1 VTGPLV
7 DELLAVACR
16 VALDGGQV
24 AASGRGVTAED
35 LDVATKSTATD
46 LVTVLDRRAEETIVT
61 GLAEL
66 RPSDAVVGE
75 EGTHQGGT
83 SGISWFVDPIDGTT
97 NFVYGV
103 PQWATSVAA
112 VDADGSV
119 AGAVYVPAMGELF
132 AAGRGRGATLNGEP
146 IVCSGITDVALALVG
161 TGFSYQPANRRRQA
175 AVVEQVIG
183 SVRDIRRIGSAAIDL
198 CYAACGRFDAYYEAG
213 LNRWDVAAGELI
225 AREAGCRTGDFAG
238 GPPAADRVL
247 VAAPA
252 IFDDLVRL
260 LTM

>member
-1 VTGPLV
+1 MNDPPVE
-7 DELLAVACR
+7 ELLAVACR
-16 VALDGGQV
+16 VAREGGQV
-24 AASGRGVTAED
+24 AVSGRAVASPD

-46 LVTVLDRRAEETIVT
+46 LVTGLDRRAEETIVAT
-61 GLAEL
+61 LAEL
-66 RPSDAVVGE
+66 RPADAVVGE
-75 EGTHQGGT
+75 EGAHRDGT

-112 VDADGSV
+112 VDADGSA

-132 AAGRGRGATLNGEP
+132 AAARGRGATLNGQP
-146 IVCSGITDVALALVG
+146 ISCTGITDVALALVA

-175 AVVEQVIG
+175 AVVEHLIG

-198 CYAACGRFDAYYEAG
+198 CYAACGRVDAYYEAG

-238 GPPAADRVL
+238 GPPAADRLL

-260 LTM
+260 LAT

>member
-1 VTGPLV
+1 VNRPLV
-7 DELLAVACR
+7 EELLAVACR
-16 VALDGGQV
+16 VALEGGQV
-24 AASGRGVTAED
+24 AVNGRGATAND

-46 LVTVLDRRAEETIVT
+46 LVTVLDRRAEETIVA

-66 RPSDAVVGE
+66 RPADAVVGE
-75 EGTHQGGT
+75 EGTHRDGT

-119 AGAVYVPAMGELF
+119 AGAVYVPAMGEMF
-132 AAGRGRGATLNGEP
+132 AAGRGQGATLNGEP
-146 IVCSGITDVALALVG
+146 IACSGITDVALALVA
-161 TGFSYQPANRRRQA
+161 TGFSYQPANRRQQA
-175 AVVEQVIG
+175 AVVEHVIG

-198 CYAACGRFDAYYEAG
+198 CYAACGRFDAYFEAG

-225 AREAGCRTGDFAG
+225 AREAGCRSGDFAG
-238 GPPAADRVL
+238 GPPTADRVL

-260 LTM
+260 LTG

>member
-1 VTGPLV
+1 VARPDPT
-7 DELLAVACR
+7 ELRDLALEVAEPIGQR
-16 VALDGGQV
+16 LRLIGRDRALLQ
-24 AASGRGVTAED
+24 E
-35 LDVATKSTATD
+35 TKSSATD
-46 LVTVLDRRAEETIVT
+46 LVTEVDRAVEAVLVQGLLAARADDGV
-61 GLAEL
+61 L
-66 RPSDAVVGE
+66 GE
-75 EGTHQGGT
+75 EGAARPTR
-83 SGISWFVDPIDGTT
+83 SGVVWVIDPIDGTT

-260 LTM
+260 LTR